1 MRQPSIA
8 NLSQTALVALAA
20 MGCAG
25 FPSLQGGQTTPLAQ
39 PKPGPIKQI
48 ANSVSESKFGQS
60 VAKVFKPAKS
70 TVPPNDPT
78 ALASGI
84 APTQPGDYVAMGET
98 YEQNGD
104 AEAARRMFHKALEM
118 EPNHLGA
125 LVGLGRHFDRQG
137 QVERAIEHFQLA
149 TRHYPNDPT
158 AFNDLGLC
166 YARQRRYD
174 EAVQA
179 IARAIEL
186 EPDRALY
193 RNNIAM
199 VLVAAGH
206 SDEALAHLTDAHGP
220 AKAHY
225 NLGYLLDKQGQ
236 EHAALEQFKL
246 ALVEDPQMTEARDWV
261 EALNDLPEQ
270 ESGQG
275 MIASNALEVDAET
288 STEPSDDVV
297 RERQNVAVRMVPPQN
312 PPAQLDSGNNLQPLP
327 PVADQPSPTLRY

>member
-1 MRQPSIA
+1 
-8 NLSQTALVALAA
+8 

-25 FPSLQGGQTTPLAQ
+25 FPSLPGGAQTGPLAA
-39 PKPGPIKQI
+39 PKPGPIKQL
-48 ANSVSESKFGQS
+48 ANAVSESSFGKS

-84 APTQPGDYVAMGET
+84 APTKPGDYVAMGET
-98 YEQNGD
+98 YEQTGD
-104 AEAARRMFHKALEM
+104 QEGARRMFHKALEM

-137 QVERAIEHFQLA
+137 QVDRAIEHFLLA
-149 TRHYPNDPT
+149 TRYYPDEPT
-158 AFNDLGLC
+158 AFNDLALC
-166 YARQRRYD
+166 YARQHRYD
-174 EAVQA
+174 EAVQMLA
-179 IARAIEL
+179 HAIEL

-199 VLVAAGH
+199 VLVAAGR

-236 EHAALEQFKL
+236 EQAALEQFKL
-246 ALVEDPQMTEARDWV
+246 ALADDPSMSEASDWV
-261 EALNDLPEQ
+261 EALSELPERQSGQAMIASIAPAAEEPEPLPEQ
-270 ESGQG
+270 AAGG
-275 MIASNALEVDAET
+275 V
-288 STEPSDDVV
+288 EP
-297 RERQNVAVRMVPPQN
+297 RGRHNVAVRPAPPRAS
-312 PPAQLDSGNNLQPLP
+312 PAQLHSGNGPQPLP
-327 PVADQPSPTLRY
+327 PIEEQPSPTLRY

>member
-1 MRQPSIA
+1 MHQPPFA
-8 NLSQTALVALAA
+8 AFTALIAFAA

-25 FPSLQGGQTTPLAQ
+25 FPSLQGGGQSTPLAA
-39 PKPGPIKQI
+39 PKPGPLKQL
-48 ANSVSESKFGQS
+48 ATSVSESSFGKS
-60 VAKVFKPAKS
+60 VAKVFKPAKK
-70 TVPPNDPT
+70 TVSPDDPT

-84 APTQPGDYVAMGET
+84 APTRPADYVAMGET

-104 AEAARRMFHKALEM
+104 MESARRMFHKALEI

-137 QVERAIEHFQLA
+137 QVDRATEQFLLA
-149 TRHYPNDPT
+149 ARSYPNDPT

-166 YARQRRYD
+166 YARQHRYD

-179 IARAIEL
+179 LAHAVEL

-199 VLVAAGH
+199 VLVAAGR

-225 NLGYLLDKQGQ
+225 NLGYLLDKQGHEQ
-236 EHAALEQFKL
+236 AALEQFKL
-246 ALVEDPQMTEARDWV
+246 ALADDPGMDEARDWIEELSNQV
-261 EALNDLPEQ
+261 EQ
-270 ESGQG
+270 HSGQA
-275 MIASNALEVDAET
+275 MIASIAP
-288 STEPSDDVV
+288 TEEEPEPLADDPATAP
-297 RERQNVAVRMVPPQN
+297 RERQNVAARPLPASGS
-312 PPAQLDSGNNLQPLP
+312 PAQLESSNNLQPLP
-327 PVADQPSPTLRY
+327 PVDEPPRRY